1 MQTKKL
7 ELISTYLYL
16 YLLYA
21 LSSIVIS
28 IVLPNLF
35 ISQLPTPL
43 PHIPIKRE
51 H

>member
-21 LSSIVIS
+21 LSCFPILIS
-28 IVLPNLF
+28 TSHFIHLPATH
-35 ISQLPTPL
+35 SPPPYT
-43 PHIPIKRE
+43 HKT
-51 H
+51 